1 MEHSENIQQ
10 EAETMSCVE
19 AMQLALDCITTPGIN
34 PAILEHT
41 IELLKEKIANP
52 DDADILKIE
61 NENLRNER
69 NVMIQLLESQEKM
82 IKTADKLLTN
92 ANNLVE
98 KYRSHV
104 LIPEDNRVVDY
115 GLYNDQQLDYGI
127 QVKK

>member
-34 PAILEHT
+34 LAILEHT

-92 ANNLVE
+92 ANHLVE